1 MIHWEH
7 RSSGCKKPKKDKGKT
22 WKCYYCKKTFLRE
35 KFLREHRKLTHT
47 DEQGNFL
54 CKFCD
59 KKTTNYK
66 LMGNH
71 MREKHASPIRC
82 IECDKTFSSQQVYN
96 KHRQLAH
103 PDESAKHCQYQC
115 DQCSYTTHFKAY
127 LSGHKV
133 EKI

>member
-1 MIHWEH
+1 
-7 RSSGCKKPKKDKGKT
+7 
-22 WKCYYCKKTFLRE
+22 
-35 KFLREHRKLTHT
+35 
-47 DEQGNFL
+47 
-54 CKFCD
+54 
-59 KKTTNYK
+59 
-66 LMGNH
+66 

-82 IECDKTFSSQQVYN
+82 IECDKAFSSQQVYN

-133 EKI
+133 EKILEDSLDSIPSPLPSVKIQIMGRKVWLRWRGKTLLGVVNKLLKTKCLLTLDEFR

>member
-7 RSSGCKKPKKDKGKT
+7 RSAGCKKPKKDKGKI

-59 KKTTNYK
+59 KKTVNYK

-82 IECDKTFSSQQVYN
+82 IGWFTFN
-96 KHRQLAH
+96 A
-103 PDESAKHCQYQC
+103 
-115 DQCSYTTHFKAY
+115 
-127 LSGHKV
+127 
-133 EKI
+133 

>member
-1 MIHWEH
+1 
-7 RSSGCKKPKKDKGKT
+7 
-22 WKCYYCKKTFLRE
+22 
-35 KFLREHRKLTHT
+35 
-47 DEQGNFL
+47 
-54 CKFCD
+54 
-59 KKTTNYK
+59 
-66 LMGNH
+66 MGNH

-82 IECDKTFSSQQVYN
+82 IECDKAFSSQQVYN

-133 EKI
+133 EKILKGSLDSIPSPSPSVKIQTKGGKVCLR

>member
-1 MIHWEH
+1 
-7 RSSGCKKPKKDKGKT
+7 
-22 WKCYYCKKTFLRE
+22 
-35 KFLREHRKLTHT
+35 
-47 DEQGNFL
+47 
-54 CKFCD
+54 
-59 KKTTNYK
+59 
-66 LMGNH
+66 MGNH

-82 IECDKTFSSQQVYN
+82 IECDKAFSSQQVYN